1 MEHAHVCACT
11 YIEGLL
17 VACMKAAMPTASPY
31 TCMLLRLV
39 LLLHYI
45 NHTMYNVFIR

>member
-17 VACMKAAMPTASPY
+17 VACMKAAMPTAPPY
-31 TCMLLRLV
+31 AITAGSLDTL
-39 LLLHYI
+39 Y
-45 NHTMYNVFIR
+45 